1 MQMVIG
7 GRTVKG
13 QDGAVTQVAVEQW
26 VVEGQITVKQES
38 EVNQN
43 AVEDE
48 VALPGN
54 SVAVGHTTVDVSA
67 VDPNVACQEETEKE
81 SVEHGSVD
89 QNKLGQDALESD
101 NVCESVCEPSEGMV
115 TQTGLDSNC
124 GGINDVD
131 GADFVENGQLNDNRG
146 PMSVNLG
153 DGSS

>member
-1 MQMVIG
+1 MQM
-7 GRTVKG
+7 
-13 QDGAVTQVAVEQW
+13 W

-54 SVAVGHTTVDVSA
+54 SIAVGHTTVDVSA

-115 TQTGLDSNC
+115 TQAGLDSNC

>member
-7 GRTVKG
+7 GRTVEG

-54 SVAVGHTTVDVSA
+54 SVAVG
-67 VDPNVACQEETEKE
+67 PNVACQEETEKE